1 MRRAHDLPILIGEPF
16 VITANRD
23 ANSQSSW
30 DSLIRSQLGNN
41 RPGAVQ
47 APMGLD
53 HLDQYVRV
61 IHQVGLIQTSKP
73 RYTEI

>member
-23 ANSQSSW
+23 ADSQSSW

-47 APMGLD
+47 AAMGD
-53 HLDQYVRV
+53 E
-61 IHQVGLIQTSKP
+61 ITSDP
-73 RYTEI
+73 PSGIDPNQDTLRFNIDT

>member
-16 VITANRD
+16 VITANRNAD
-23 ANSQSSW
+23 SQSSW

-47 APMGLD
+47 ARPMGLD
-53 HLDQYVRV
+53 IQCLPLP
-61 IHQVGLIQTSKP
+61 QVGFLENVAF
-73 RYTEI
+73 R